1 MRFVRFNRTY
11 LFLNRLFCSVENR
24 LNRLKLVKCKKY
36 LLSIKNINCFFY
48 IFRNLVLL
56 QKMTEKGDIKNSKSA
71 TKRQSVANAN
81 PMAYNV
87 EAIAL
92 MEREALHERSLG
104 ERISDAIT
112 GLIGSLAFVI
122 FHLLLFTCWGIINL
136 NLIPGVAAFDPF
148 PFGILTLIVSAE
160 GVFITIFILIGQN
173 RMSRQSDR
181 RAHLDL
187 QVSILAEQELTMML
201 KMQQKLCE
209 HFGVDVTSVE
219 NEAEQLMSETDVRHL
234 VGELDEKLP

>member
-1 MRFVRFNRTY
+1 MLREDQQTVLFSSEQFCFV
-11 LFLNRLFCSVENR
+11 
-24 LNRLKLVKCKKY
+24 
-36 LLSIKNINCFFY
+36 I
-48 IFRNLVLL
+48 
-56 QKMTEKGDIKNSKSA
+56 KMTETGNNTIFNS
-71 TKRQSVANAN
+71 REFRHSVAAAD

-87 EAIAL
+87 EAIAK

-112 GLIGSLAFVI
+112 GFIGSIAFVV
-122 FHLLLFTCWGIINL
+122 FHILLFISWGIVNL
-136 NLIPGVAAFDPF
+136 NFIPGIPAFDPF

-187 QVSILAEQELTMML
+187 QVSMLAEQEMTMML
-201 KMQQKLCE
+201 RMQQRLCA
-209 HFGVDVTSVE
+209 HFGVDVDVIKD
-219 NEAEQLMSETDVRHL
+219 EAEQLMSETDVRHL
-234 VGELDEKLP
+234 VGKLEEKLP

>member
-1 MRFVRFNRTY
+1 
-11 LFLNRLFCSVENR
+11 
-24 LNRLKLVKCKKY
+24 
-36 LLSIKNINCFFY
+36 
-48 IFRNLVLL
+48 
-56 QKMTEKGDIKNSKSA
+56 MTEIGNNTTFNSRTSERSIA
-71 TKRQSVANAN
+71 TAD

-87 EAIAL
+87 EAIAK

-112 GLIGSLAFVI
+112 GFIGSMTFVV
-122 FHLLLFTCWGIINL
+122 FHILLFISWGIINL
-136 NLIPGVAAFDPF
+136 NFIPSIPAFDPF

-187 QVSILAEQELTMML
+187 QVSILAEQEMTMML
-201 KMQQKLCE
+201 RMQQKLCE
-209 HFGVDVTSVE
+209 HFGVDVDIIE
-219 NEAEQLMSETDVRHL
+219 DEAEQLMSETDVQHL
-234 VGELDEKLP
+234 VGKLEEELPN